1 MKTFLKKSKPSSID
15 LFVIFFTLFVISGLI
30 ILRRWLPVNT
40 LVAYFDDGLFLSRA
54 EFILSGQL
62 GEINWGFNALV
73 KGTFYPWFIV
83 FGNKINLNPIFLTY
97 LTLVL
102 LVLLLSFIVYKINK
116 KIIFSVG
123 LIIFT
128 LADPLYFSDGSSR
141 LLRELTQQNLVLLF
155 LILLNST
162 FYLISRSKISPI
174 ILVSLSI
181 MSGLVLAISIN
192 VREENIWI
200 YSAYMINLI
209 ILIFSRKFKI
219 RQIVSVNLIIIITLL
234 VSIQGVKTINSNFY
248 GVSLQNSMTEGE
260 FPEMMLNLS
269 SIATSQGNIRYS
281 AIDKRKR
288 EIAYKVSPSF
298 ARLQPYL
305 EGPGQ
310 AWIQFGCQASNTC
323 DDYSNGWFHVALREA
338 MRNIGWWD
346 TEKIAQEKMGL
357 INGELSKACEEKLIT
372 CKRGVAFGAAF
383 GNQFISYQEIID
395 AIPFFSQ
402 YVKSSLNNWG
412 IQREVNESTIL
423 KTEIM
428 PEDLYTSWKNTIPS
442 MPAGQNQYIDKF
454 NSRYLTFQP
463 FLNYWSSIYS
473 IILKI
478 LLVLNILIPFLII
491 FYRFKIKL
499 NIFIVATYLT
509 YLYLW
514 LSRGIF
520 LSLNSSVN
528 SPQSMSLNYALSAR
542 VFFSGFLFLGL
553 IIFLGIFKQKY
564 RSLEYRAR

>member
-1 MKTFLKKSKPSSID
+1 MKTFLKKSQPSSID
-15 LFVIFFTLFVISGLI
+15 LFLVFFTLLVISGLI

-102 LVLLLSFIVYKINK
+102 LVLLLGFIVYKINK

-141 LLRELTQQNLVLLF
+141 LLRELTQQNLVLFF

-162 FYLISRSKISPI
+162 FYLISRSKIS
-174 ILVSLSI
+174 LFVLGALSI
-181 MSGLVLAISIN
+181 ATGLVLAISIN

-200 YSAYMINLI
+200 YSAYSINVI
-209 ILIFSRKFKI
+209 ILFLSRKFKI
-219 RQIVSVNLIIIITLL
+219 TQIVSINLIIIIT
-234 VSIQGVKTINSNFY
+234 VFISIQLVKTINSNFY
-248 GVSLQNSMTEGE
+248 EVSLQNSTTEGE
-260 FPEMMLNLS
+260 FPKMMLNLS
-269 SIATSQGNIRYS
+269 SIVTSQGNVRYS
-281 AIDKRKR
+281 AIDKNKR
-288 EIAYKVSPSF
+288 EIAYKISPSF
-298 ARLQPYL
+298 AQLQPYL

-310 AWIQFGCQASNTC
+310 AWVQFGCQDSNTC

-346 TEKIAQEKMGL
+346 TEKIAQEKMSV
-357 INGELSKACEEKLIT
+357 INDELSKACKEKLIT
-372 CKRGVAFGAAF
+372 CKKGVAFGAAY
-383 GNQFISYQEIID
+383 GNQFISFQEITD
-395 AIPFFSQ
+395 AVPFFSQ
-402 YVKSSLNNWG
+402 YVDSSLNNWG
-412 IQREVNESTIL
+412 IQKEVNESTIF
-423 KTEIM
+423 KTEVM

-454 NSRYLTFQP
+454 NSRYLALQP

-478 LLVLNILIPFLII
+478 LLIVNITIPFLII
-491 FYRFKIKL
+491 FKRFKIEV
-499 NIFIVATYLT
+499 NVFIGATYLT
-509 YLYLW
+509 FLYLW

-528 SPQSMSLNYALSAR
+528 FKAMGLNYTLSGR
-542 VFFSGFLFLGL
+542 VFFSIFLFLGL
-553 IIFLGIFKQKY
+553 IIFFNIVKKKY
-564 RSLEYRAR
+564 ELMEPRAK

>member
-1 MKTFLKKSKPSSID
+1 MKTFLNKSHLSSIN
-15 LFVIFFTLFVISGLI
+15 LFLVFFTLLVISGLI

-102 LVLLLSFIVYKINK
+102 LVLLLGFIVYKINK
-116 KIIFSVG
+116 KIIFSVV

-141 LLRELTQQNLVLLF
+141 LLRELTQQNLVLFF

-162 FYLISRSKISPI
+162 FYLISRSKIS
-174 ILVSLSI
+174 LFVLGALSI
-181 MSGLVLAISIN
+181 ATGLVLAISIN

-200 YSAYMINLI
+200 YSAYSINVI
-209 ILIFSRKFKI
+209 ILFLSRKFKI
-219 RQIVSVNLIIIITLL
+219 TQIVSINLIIIITLFI
-234 VSIQGVKTINSNFY
+234 SIQLVKTINTNFY
-248 GVSLQNSMTEGE
+248 EVSLQNSTTEGE
-260 FPEMMLNLS
+260 FPKMMLNLS
-269 SIATSQGNIRYS
+269 SIVTSQGNVRYS
-281 AIDKRKR
+281 AIDKNKR
-288 EIAYKVSPSF
+288 EIAYKISPSF
-298 ARLQPYL
+298 AQLQPYL

-310 AWIQFGCQASNTC
+310 AWVQFGCQDSNTC

-346 TEKIAQEKMGL
+346 TEKIAQEKMGV
-357 INGELSKACEEKLIT
+357 INDELSKACEEKLIT
-372 CKRGVAFGAAF
+372 CKGGVAFGAAY
-383 GNQFISYQEIID
+383 GNQFISFQEITD
-395 AIPFFSQ
+395 AVPFFSQ
-402 YVKSSLNNWG
+402 YVDSSLNNWG
-412 IQREVNESTIL
+412 IQREVNESTIF
-423 KTEIM
+423 KTEVM

-454 NSRYLTFQP
+454 NSRYLALQP
-463 FLNYWSSIYS
+463 FLNYWSSVYS

-478 LLVLNILIPFLII
+478 LLIVNIAIPFLII
-491 FYRFKIKL
+491 FNRFKIEV
-499 NIFIVATYLT
+499 NVFIAATYLT
-509 YLYLW
+509 FLYLW

-528 SPQSMSLNYALSAR
+528 FKSMGLNYALSGR
-542 VFFSGFLFLGL
+542 VFFSIFLFLGL
-553 IIFLGIFKQKY
+553 IIFFNIVKKKY
-564 RSLEYRAR
+564 ESMEPRAK

>member
-1 MKTFLKKSKPSSID
+1 MKTFLNKSHSSSIN
-15 LFVIFFTLFVISGLI
+15 LFLVFFTLLVISGLI

-102 LVLLLSFIVYKINK
+102 LVLLLGFIVYKINK
-116 KIIFSVG
+116 KIIFSVV

-141 LLRELTQQNLVLLF
+141 LLRELTQQNLVLFF

-162 FYLISRSKISPI
+162 FYLISRSKIS
-174 ILVSLSI
+174 LFVLGALSI
-181 MSGLVLAISIN
+181 ATGLVLAISIN

-200 YSAYMINLI
+200 YSAYSINVI
-209 ILIFSRKFKI
+209 ILFLSRKFKI
-219 RQIVSVNLIIIITLL
+219 TQIVSINLIIIITLFI
-234 VSIQGVKTINSNFY
+234 SIQLVKTINNNFY
-248 GVSLQNSMTEGE
+248 EVSLQNSTTEGE
-260 FPEMMLNLS
+260 FPKMMLNLS
-269 SIATSQGNIRYS
+269 SIVTSQGNVRYS
-281 AIDKRKR
+281 AIDKNKR
-288 EIAYKVSPSF
+288 EIAYKISPSF
-298 ARLQPYL
+298 AQLQPYL

-310 AWIQFGCQASNTC
+310 AWVQFGCQDSNTC

-346 TEKIAQEKMGL
+346 TEKIAQEKMGV
-357 INGELSKACEEKLIT
+357 INDELLKACEEKLIT
-372 CKRGVAFGAAF
+372 CKGGVAFGAAY
-383 GNQFISYQEIID
+383 GNQFISFQEITD
-395 AIPFFSQ
+395 AVPFFSQ
-402 YVKSSLNNWG
+402 YVDSSLNNWG
-412 IQREVNESTIL
+412 IQREVNESTIF
-423 KTEIM
+423 KTEVM

-454 NSRYLTFQP
+454 NSRYLALQP
-463 FLNYWSSIYS
+463 FLNYWSSVYS

-478 LLVLNILIPFLII
+478 LLIVNIAIPFLII
-491 FYRFKIKL
+491 FNRFKIEV
-499 NIFIVATYLT
+499 NVFIAATYLT
-509 YLYLW
+509 FLYLW

-528 SPQSMSLNYALSAR
+528 FKSMGLNYALSGR
-542 VFFSGFLFLGL
+542 VFFSIFLFLGL
-553 IIFLGIFKQKY
+553 IIFFNIVKKKY
-564 RSLEYRAR
+564 ESMEPRAK

>member
-1 MKTFLKKSKPSSID
+1 MKTFLNKSHSSSIN
-15 LFVIFFTLFVISGLI
+15 LFLVFFTLLVISGLI

-102 LVLLLSFIVYKINK
+102 LVLLLGFIVYKINK
-116 KIIFSVG
+116 KIIFSVV

-141 LLRELTQQNLVLLF
+141 LLRELTQQNLVLFF

-162 FYLISRSKISPI
+162 FYLISRSKIS
-174 ILVSLSI
+174 LFVLGALSI
-181 MSGLVLAISIN
+181 ATGLVLAISIN

-200 YSAYMINLI
+200 YSAYSINVI
-209 ILIFSRKFKI
+209 ILFLSRKFKI
-219 RQIVSVNLIIIITLL
+219 TQIVSINLIIIITLFI
-234 VSIQGVKTINSNFY
+234 SIQLVKTINTNFY
-248 GVSLQNSMTEGE
+248 EVSLQNSTTEGE
-260 FPEMMLNLS
+260 FPKMMLNLS
-269 SIATSQGNIRYS
+269 SIVTSQGNVRYS
-281 AIDKRKR
+281 AIDKNKR
-288 EIAYKVSPSF
+288 EIAYKISPSF
-298 ARLQPYL
+298 AQLQPYL

-310 AWIQFGCQASNTC
+310 AWVQFGCQDSNTC

-346 TEKIAQEKMGL
+346 TEKIAQEKMGV
-357 INGELSKACEEKLIT
+357 INDELSKACEEKLIT
-372 CKRGVAFGAAF
+372 CKGGVAFGAAY
-383 GNQFISYQEIID
+383 GNQFISFQEITD
-395 AIPFFSQ
+395 AVPFFSQ
-402 YVKSSLNNWG
+402 YVDSSLNNWG
-412 IQREVNESTIL
+412 IQREVNESTIF
-423 KTEIM
+423 KTEVM

-454 NSRYLTFQP
+454 NSRYLALQP
-463 FLNYWSSIYS
+463 FLNYWSSVYS

-478 LLVLNILIPFLII
+478 LLIVNIAIPFLII
-491 FYRFKIKL
+491 FNRFKIEV
-499 NIFIVATYLT
+499 NVFIAATYLT
-509 YLYLW
+509 FLYLW

-528 SPQSMSLNYALSAR
+528 FKSMGLNYALSGR
-542 VFFSGFLFLGL
+542 VFFSIFLFLGL
-553 IIFLGIFKQKY
+553 IIFFNIVKKKY
-564 RSLEYRAR
+564 ESMEPRAK

>member
-1 MKTFLKKSKPSSID
+1 MKTFLNKSHLSSIN
-15 LFVIFFTLFVISGLI
+15 LFLVFFTLLVISGLI

-102 LVLLLSFIVYKINK
+102 LVLLLGFIVYKINK
-116 KIIFSVG
+116 KIIFSVV

-141 LLRELTQQNLVLLF
+141 LLRELTQQNLVLFF

-162 FYLISRSKISPI
+162 FYLISRSKIS
-174 ILVSLSI
+174 LFVLGALSI
-181 MSGLVLAISIN
+181 ATGLVFAISIN

-200 YSAYMINLI
+200 YSAYSINVI
-209 ILIFSRKFKI
+209 ILFLSRKFKI
-219 RQIVSVNLIIIITLL
+219 TQIVSINLIIIITLFI
-234 VSIQGVKTINSNFY
+234 SIQLVKTINSNFY
-248 GVSLQNSMTEGE
+248 EVSLQNSTTEGE
-260 FPEMMLNLS
+260 FPKMMLNLS
-269 SIATSQGNIRYS
+269 SIVTSQGNVRYS
-281 AIDKRKR
+281 AIDKNKR
-288 EIAYKVSPSF
+288 EIAYKISPSF
-298 ARLQPYL
+298 AQLQPYL

-310 AWIQFGCQASNTC
+310 AWVQFGCQDSNTC

-346 TEKIAQEKMGL
+346 TEKIAQEKMGV
-357 INGELSKACEEKLIT
+357 INDELSKACEEKLIT
-372 CKRGVAFGAAF
+372 CKGGVAFGAAY
-383 GNQFISYQEIID
+383 GNQFISFQEITD
-395 AIPFFSQ
+395 AVPFFSQ
-402 YVKSSLNNWG
+402 YVDSSLNNWG
-412 IQREVNESTIL
+412 IQREVNESTIF
-423 KTEIM
+423 KTEVM

-454 NSRYLTFQP
+454 NSRYLALQP
-463 FLNYWSSIYS
+463 FLNYWSSVYS

-478 LLVLNILIPFLII
+478 LLIVNIAIPFLII
-491 FYRFKIKL
+491 FNRFKIEV
-499 NIFIVATYLT
+499 NVFIAATYLT
-509 YLYLW
+509 FLYLW

-528 SPQSMSLNYALSAR
+528 FKSMGLNYALSGR
-542 VFFSGFLFLGL
+542 VFFSIFLFLGL
-553 IIFLGIFKQKY
+553 IIFFNIVKKKY
-564 RSLEYRAR
+564 ESMEPRAK

>member
-1 MKTFLKKSKPSSID
+1 MKTFLKKSQPSSID
-15 LFVIFFTLFVISGLI
+15 LFLVFFTLLVISGLI

-102 LVLLLSFIVYKINK
+102 LVLLLGFIVYKINK

-141 LLRELTQQNLVLLF
+141 LLRELTQQNLVLFF

-162 FYLISRSKISPI
+162 FYLISRSKIS
-174 ILVSLSI
+174 LFVLGALSI
-181 MSGLVLAISIN
+181 ATGLVLAISIN

-200 YSAYMINLI
+200 YSAYSINVI
-209 ILIFSRKFKI
+209 ILFLSRKFKI
-219 RQIVSVNLIIIITLL
+219 TQIVSINLIIIIT
-234 VSIQGVKTINSNFY
+234 VFISIQLVKTINSNFY
-248 GVSLQNSMTEGE
+248 EVSLQNSTTEGE
-260 FPEMMLNLS
+260 FPKMMLNLS
-269 SIATSQGNIRYS
+269 SIVTSQGNVRYS
-281 AIDKRKR
+281 AIDKNKR
-288 EIAYKVSPSF
+288 EIAYKISPSF
-298 ARLQPYL
+298 AQLQPYL

-310 AWIQFGCQASNTC
+310 AWVQFGCQDSNTC

-346 TEKIAQEKMGL
+346 TEKIAQEKMSV
-357 INGELSKACEEKLIT
+357 INDELSKACKEKLIT
-372 CKRGVAFGAAF
+372 CKRGVAFGAAY
-383 GNQFISYQEIID
+383 GNQFISFQEITD
-395 AIPFFSQ
+395 AVPFFSQ
-402 YVKSSLNNWG
+402 YVDSSLNNWG
-412 IQREVNESTIL
+412 IQKEVNESTIF
-423 KTEIM
+423 KTEVM

-454 NSRYLTFQP
+454 NSRYLALQP

-478 LLVLNILIPFLII
+478 LLIVNIAIPFLII
-491 FYRFKIKL
+491 FKRFKIEV
-499 NIFIVATYLT
+499 NVFIGATYLT
-509 YLYLW
+509 FLYLW

-528 SPQSMSLNYALSAR
+528 FKSMGLNYALSGR
-542 VFFSGFLFLGL
+542 VFFSIFLFLGL
-553 IIFLGIFKQKY
+553 IIFFNIVKKKY
-564 RSLEYRAR
+564 ESMEPRAK

>member
-1 MKTFLKKSKPSSID
+1 MKTFLNKSHSSSIN
-15 LFVIFFTLFVISGLI
+15 LFLVFFTLLVISGLI

-102 LVLLLSFIVYKINK
+102 LVLLLGFIVYKINK
-116 KIIFSVG
+116 KIIFSVV

-141 LLRELTQQNLVLLF
+141 LLRELTQQNLVLFF

-162 FYLISRSKISPI
+162 FYLISRSKISLF
-174 ILVSLSI
+174 ILGALSI
-181 MSGLVLAISIN
+181 ATGLVLAISIN

-200 YSAYMINLI
+200 YSAYSINVI
-209 ILIFSRKFKI
+209 ILFLSRKFKI
-219 RQIVSVNLIIIITLL
+219 TQIVSINLIIIITLFI
-234 VSIQGVKTINSNFY
+234 SIQLVKTINTNFY
-248 GVSLQNSMTEGE
+248 EVSLQNSTTEGE
-260 FPEMMLNLS
+260 FPKMMLNLS
-269 SIATSQGNIRYS
+269 SIVTSQGNVRYS
-281 AIDKRKR
+281 AIDKNKR
-288 EIAYKVSPSF
+288 EIAYKISPSF
-298 ARLQPYL
+298 AQLQPYL

-310 AWIQFGCQASNTC
+310 AWVQFGCQDSNTC

-346 TEKIAQEKMGL
+346 TEKIAQEKMGV
-357 INGELSKACEEKLIT
+357 INDELSKACEEKLIT
-372 CKRGVAFGAAF
+372 CKRGVAFGAAY
-383 GNQFISYQEIID
+383 GNQFISFQEITD
-395 AIPFFSQ
+395 AVPFFSQ
-402 YVKSSLNNWG
+402 YVDSSLNNWG
-412 IQREVNESTIL
+412 IQREVNESTIF
-423 KTEIM
+423 KTEVM

-454 NSRYLTFQP
+454 NSRYLALQP
-463 FLNYWSSIYS
+463 FLNYWSSVYS

-478 LLVLNILIPFLII
+478 LLIVNIAIPFLII
-491 FYRFKIKL
+491 FNRFKIEV
-499 NIFIVATYLT
+499 NVFIAATYLT
-509 YLYLW
+509 FLYLW

-528 SPQSMSLNYALSAR
+528 FKSMGLNYALSGR
-542 VFFSGFLFLGL
+542 VFFSIFLFLGL
-553 IIFLGIFKQKY
+553 IIFFNIVKKKY
-564 RSLEYRAR
+564 ESMEPRAK

>member
-1 MKTFLKKSKPSSID
+1 MKTFLNKSHSSSIN
-15 LFVIFFTLFVISGLI
+15 LFLVFFTLLVISGLI

-102 LVLLLSFIVYKINK
+102 LVLLLGFIVYKINK
-116 KIIFSVG
+116 KIIFSVV

-141 LLRELTQQNLVLLF
+141 LLRELTQQNLVLFF

-162 FYLISRSKISPI
+162 FYLISRSKIS
-174 ILVSLSI
+174 LFVLGALSI
-181 MSGLVLAISIN
+181 ATGLVLAISIN

-200 YSAYMINLI
+200 YSAYSINVI
-209 ILIFSRKFKI
+209 ILFLSRKFKI
-219 RQIVSVNLIIIITLL
+219 TQIVSINLIIIITLFI
-234 VSIQGVKTINSNFY
+234 SIQLVKTINTNFY
-248 GVSLQNSMTEGE
+248 EVSLQNSTTEGE
-260 FPEMMLNLS
+260 FPKMMLNLS
-269 SIATSQGNIRYS
+269 SIVTSQGNVRYS
-281 AIDKRKR
+281 AIDKNKR
-288 EIAYKVSPSF
+288 EIAYKISPSF
-298 ARLQPYL
+298 AQLQPYL

-310 AWIQFGCQASNTC
+310 AWVQFGCQDSNTC

-346 TEKIAQEKMGL
+346 TEKIAQEKMGV
-357 INGELSKACEEKLIT
+357 INDELSKACEEKLIT
-372 CKRGVAFGAAF
+372 CKRGVAFGAAY
-383 GNQFISYQEIID
+383 GNQFISFQEITD
-395 AIPFFSQ
+395 AVPFFSQ
-402 YVKSSLNNWG
+402 YVDSSLNNWG
-412 IQREVNESTIL
+412 IQREVNESTIF
-423 KTEIM
+423 KTEVM

-454 NSRYLTFQP
+454 NSRYLALQP
-463 FLNYWSSIYS
+463 FLNYWSSVYS

-478 LLVLNILIPFLII
+478 LLIVNIAIPFLII
-491 FYRFKIKL
+491 FNRFKIEV
-499 NIFIVATYLT
+499 NVFIAATYLT
-509 YLYLW
+509 FLYLW

-528 SPQSMSLNYALSAR
+528 FKSMGLNYALSGR
-542 VFFSGFLFLGL
+542 VFFSIFLFLGL
-553 IIFLGIFKQKY
+553 IIFFNIVKKKY
-564 RSLEYRAR
+564 ESMEPRAK

>member
-1 MKTFLKKSKPSSID
+1 MKTFLKKSHSSSIN
-15 LFVIFFTLFVISGLI
+15 LFLVFFTLLVISGLI

-102 LVLLLSFIVYKINK
+102 LVLLLGFIVYKINK

-141 LLRELTQQNLVLLF
+141 LLRELTQQNLVLFF

-162 FYLISRSKISPI
+162 FYLISRSKIS
-174 ILVSLSI
+174 LFVLGALSI
-181 MSGLVLAISIN
+181 ATGLVLAISIN

-200 YSAYMINLI
+200 YSAYSINVI
-209 ILIFSRKFKI
+209 ILFLSRKFKI
-219 RQIVSVNLIIIITLL
+219 TQIVSINLIIIIT
-234 VSIQGVKTINSNFY
+234 VFISIQLVKTINSNFY
-248 GVSLQNSMTEGE
+248 EVSLQNSTTEGE
-260 FPEMMLNLS
+260 FPKMMLNLS
-269 SIATSQGNIRYS
+269 SIVTSQGNVRYS
-281 AIDKRKR
+281 AIDKNKR
-288 EIAYKVSPSF
+288 EIAYKISPSF
-298 ARLQPYL
+298 AQLQPYL

-310 AWIQFGCQASNTC
+310 AWVQFGCQDSNTC

-346 TEKIAQEKMGL
+346 TEKIAQEKMSV
-357 INGELSKACEEKLIT
+357 INDELSKACKEKLIT
-372 CKRGVAFGAAF
+372 CKKGVAFGAAY
-383 GNQFISYQEIID
+383 GNQFISFQEITD
-395 AIPFFSQ
+395 AVPFFSQ
-402 YVKSSLNNWG
+402 YVDSSLNNWG
-412 IQREVNESTIL
+412 IQKEVNESTIF
-423 KTEIM
+423 KTEVM

-454 NSRYLTFQP
+454 NSRYLALQP

-478 LLVLNILIPFLII
+478 LLIVNITIPFLII
-491 FYRFKIKL
+491 FKRFKIEV
-499 NIFIVATYLT
+499 NVFIGATYLT
-509 YLYLW
+509 FLYLW

-528 SPQSMSLNYALSAR
+528 FKAMGLNYTLSGR
-542 VFFSGFLFLGL
+542 VFFSIFLFLGL
-553 IIFLGIFKQKY
+553 IIFFNIVKKKY
-564 RSLEYRAR
+564 ELMEPRAK

>member
-1 MKTFLKKSKPSSID
+1 
-15 LFVIFFTLFVISGLI
+15 LI

-102 LVLLLSFIVYKINK
+102 LVLLLGFIVYKINK
-116 KIIFSVG
+116 KIIFSVV

-141 LLRELTQQNLVLLF
+141 LLRELTQQNLVLFF

-162 FYLISRSKISPI
+162 FYLISRSKIS
-174 ILVSLSI
+174 LFVLGALSI
-181 MSGLVLAISIN
+181 ATGLVLAISIN

-200 YSAYMINLI
+200 YSAYSINVI
-209 ILIFSRKFKI
+209 ILFLSRKFKI
-219 RQIVSVNLIIIITLL
+219 TQIVSINLIIIITLFI
-234 VSIQGVKTINSNFY
+234 SIQLVKTINTNFY
-248 GVSLQNSMTEGE
+248 EVSLQNSTTEGE
-260 FPEMMLNLS
+260 FPKMMLNLS
-269 SIATSQGNIRYS
+269 SIVTSQGNVRYS
-281 AIDKRKR
+281 AIDKNKR
-288 EIAYKVSPSF
+288 EIAYKISPSF
-298 ARLQPYL
+298 AQLQPYL

-310 AWIQFGCQASNTC
+310 AWVQFGCQDSNTC

-346 TEKIAQEKMGL
+346 TEKIAQEKMGV
-357 INGELSKACEEKLIT
+357 INDELLKACEEKLIT
-372 CKRGVAFGAAF
+372 CKGGVAFGAAY
-383 GNQFISYQEIID
+383 GNQFISFQEITD
-395 AIPFFSQ
+395 AVPFFSQ
-402 YVKSSLNNWG
+402 YVDSSLNNWG
-412 IQREVNESTIL
+412 IQREVNESTIF
-423 KTEIM
+423 KTEVM

-454 NSRYLTFQP
+454 NSRYLALQP
-463 FLNYWSSIYS
+463 FLNYWSSVYS

-478 LLVLNILIPFLII
+478 LLIVNIAIPFLII
-491 FYRFKIKL
+491 FNRFKIEV
-499 NIFIVATYLT
+499 NVFIAATYLT
-509 YLYLW
+509 FLYLW

-528 SPQSMSLNYALSAR
+528 FKSMGLNYALSGR
-542 VFFSGFLFLGL
+542 VFFSIFLFLGL
-553 IIFLGIFKQKY
+553 IIFFNIVKKKY
-564 RSLEYRAR
+564 ESMEPRAK

>member
-1 MKTFLKKSKPSSID
+1 MKTFLKKSQPSSTE
-15 LFVIFFTLFVISGLI
+15 LFFIFFTLLVISGLI
-30 ILRRWLPVNT
+30 IIRRWLPVNT

-102 LVLLLSFIVYKINK
+102 LVLLLGFIVYKINK
-116 KIIFSVG
+116 KIIFSVV

-141 LLRELTQQNLVLLF
+141 LLRELTQQNLVLFF

-162 FYLISRSKISPI
+162 FYLISRSKIS
-174 ILVSLSI
+174 LFVLGALSI
-181 MSGLVLAISIN
+181 ATGLVLAISIN

-200 YSAYMINLI
+200 YSAYSINVI
-209 ILIFSRKFKI
+209 ILFLSRKFKI
-219 RQIVSVNLIIIITLL
+219 TQIVSINLIIIITLFI
-234 VSIQGVKTINSNFY
+234 SIQLVKTINNNFY
-248 GVSLQNSMTEGE
+248 EVSLQNSTTEGE
-260 FPEMMLNLS
+260 FPKMMLNLS
-269 SIATSQGNIRYS
+269 SIVTSQGNVRYS
-281 AIDKRKR
+281 AIDKNKR
-288 EIAYKVSPSF
+288 EIAYKISPSF
-298 ARLQPYL
+298 AQLQPYL

-310 AWIQFGCQASNTC
+310 AWVQFGCQDSNTC

-346 TEKIAQEKMGL
+346 TEKIAQEKMGV
-357 INGELSKACEEKLIT
+357 INDELSKACEEKLIT
-372 CKRGVAFGAAF
+372 CKRGVAFGAAY
-383 GNQFISYQEIID
+383 GNQFISFQEITD
-395 AIPFFSQ
+395 AVPFFSQ
-402 YVKSSLNNWG
+402 YVDSSLNNWG
-412 IQREVNESTIL
+412 IQREVNESTIF
-423 KTEIM
+423 KTEVM

-454 NSRYLTFQP
+454 NSRYLALQP
-463 FLNYWSSIYS
+463 FLNYWSSVYS

-478 LLVLNILIPFLII
+478 LLIVNIAIPFLII
-491 FYRFKIKL
+491 FNRFKIEV
-499 NIFIVATYLT
+499 NVFIAATYLT
-509 YLYLW
+509 FLYLW

-528 SPQSMSLNYALSAR
+528 FKSMGLNYALSGR
-542 VFFSGFLFLGL
+542 VFFSIFLFLGL
-553 IIFLGIFKQKY
+553 IIFFNIVKKKY
-564 RSLEYRAR
+564 ESMEPRAK

>member
-1 MKTFLKKSKPSSID
+1 MKTFLNKSHSSSIN
-15 LFVIFFTLFVISGLI
+15 LFLVFFTLLVISGLI

-102 LVLLLSFIVYKINK
+102 LVLLLGFIVYKINK
-116 KIIFSVG
+116 KIIFSVV

-141 LLRELTQQNLVLLF
+141 LLRELTQQNLVLFF

-162 FYLISRSKISPI
+162 FYLISRSKIS
-174 ILVSLSI
+174 LFVLGALSI
-181 MSGLVLAISIN
+181 ATGLVLAISIN

-200 YSAYMINLI
+200 YSAYSINVI
-209 ILIFSRKFKI
+209 ILFLSRKFKI
-219 RQIVSVNLIIIITLL
+219 TQIVSINLIIIITLFI
-234 VSIQGVKTINSNFY
+234 SIQLVKTINNNFY
-248 GVSLQNSMTEGE
+248 EVSLQNSTTEGE
-260 FPEMMLNLS
+260 FPKMMLNLS
-269 SIATSQGNIRYS
+269 SIVTNQGNVRYS
-281 AIDKRKR
+281 AIDKNKR
-288 EIAYKVSPSF
+288 EIAYKISPSF
-298 ARLQPYL
+298 AQLQPYL

-310 AWIQFGCQASNTC
+310 AWVQFGCQDSNTC

-346 TEKIAQEKMGL
+346 TEKIAQEKMGV
-357 INGELSKACEEKLIT
+357 INDELSKACEEKLIT
-372 CKRGVAFGAAF
+372 CKRGVAFGAAY
-383 GNQFISYQEIID
+383 GNQFISFQEITD
-395 AIPFFSQ
+395 AVPFFSQ
-402 YVKSSLNNWG
+402 YVDSSLNNWG
-412 IQREVNESTIL
+412 IQREVNESTIF
-423 KTEIM
+423 KTEVM

-454 NSRYLTFQP
+454 NSRYLALQP
-463 FLNYWSSIYS
+463 FLNYWSSVYS

-478 LLVLNILIPFLII
+478 LLIVNIAIPFLII
-491 FYRFKIKL
+491 FNRFKIEV
-499 NIFIVATYLT
+499 NVFIAATYLT
-509 YLYLW
+509 FLYLW

-528 SPQSMSLNYALSAR
+528 FKSMGLNYALSGR
-542 VFFSGFLFLGL
+542 VFFSIFLFLGL
-553 IIFLGIFKQKY
+553 IIFFNIVKKKY
-564 RSLEYRAR
+564 ESMEPRAK

>member
-1 MKTFLKKSKPSSID
+1 MKTFLNKSHSSSIN
-15 LFVIFFTLFVISGLI
+15 LFLVFFTLLVISGLI

-102 LVLLLSFIVYKINK
+102 LVLLLGFIVYKINK

-141 LLRELTQQNLVLLF
+141 LLRELTQQNLVLFF

-162 FYLISRSKISPI
+162 FYLISRSKIS
-174 ILVSLSI
+174 LFVLGALSI
-181 MSGLVLAISIN
+181 ATGLVLAISIN

-200 YSAYMINLI
+200 YSAYSINVI
-209 ILIFSRKFKI
+209 ILFLSRKFKI
-219 RQIVSVNLIIIITLL
+219 TQIVSINLIIIITLFI
-234 VSIQGVKTINSNFY
+234 SIQLVKTINTNFY
-248 GVSLQNSMTEGE
+248 EVSLQNSTTEGE
-260 FPEMMLNLS
+260 FPKMMLNLS
-269 SIATSQGNIRYS
+269 SIVTSQGNVRYS
-281 AIDKRKR
+281 AIDKNKR
-288 EIAYKVSPSF
+288 EIAYKISPSF
-298 ARLQPYL
+298 AQLQPYL

-310 AWIQFGCQASNTC
+310 AWVQFGCQDSNTC

-346 TEKIAQEKMGL
+346 TEKIAQEKMGV
-357 INGELSKACEEKLIT
+357 INDELSKACEEKLIT
-372 CKRGVAFGAAF
+372 CKRGVAFGAAY
-383 GNQFISYQEIID
+383 GNQFISFQEITD
-395 AIPFFSQ
+395 AVPFFSQ
-402 YVKSSLNNWG
+402 YVDSSLNNWG
-412 IQREVNESTIL
+412 IQREVNESTIF
-423 KTEIM
+423 KTEVM

-454 NSRYLTFQP
+454 NSRYLALQP
-463 FLNYWSSIYS
+463 FLNYWSSVYS

-478 LLVLNILIPFLII
+478 LLIVNIAIPFLII
-491 FYRFKIKL
+491 FNRFKIEV
-499 NIFIVATYLT
+499 NVFIAATYLT
-509 YLYLW
+509 FLYLW

-528 SPQSMSLNYALSAR
+528 FKSMGLNYALSGR
-542 VFFSGFLFLGL
+542 VFFSIFLFLGL
-553 IIFLGIFKQKY
+553 IIFFNIVKKKY
-564 RSLEYRAR
+564 ESMEPRAK

>member
-1 MKTFLKKSKPSSID
+1 MKTFLNKSHSSSIN
-15 LFVIFFTLFVISGLI
+15 LFLVFFTLLVISGLI

-102 LVLLLSFIVYKINK
+102 LVLLLGFIVYKINK
-116 KIIFSVG
+116 KIIFSVV

-141 LLRELTQQNLVLLF
+141 LLRELTQQNLVLFF

-162 FYLISRSKISPI
+162 FYLISRSKIS
-174 ILVSLSI
+174 LFVLGALSI
-181 MSGLVLAISIN
+181 ATGLVLAISIN

-200 YSAYMINLI
+200 YSAYSINVI
-209 ILIFSRKFKI
+209 ILFLSRKFKI
-219 RQIVSVNLIIIITLL
+219 TQIVSINLIIIITLFI
-234 VSIQGVKTINSNFY
+234 SIQLVKTINTNFY
-248 GVSLQNSMTEGE
+248 EVSLQNSTTEGE
-260 FPEMMLNLS
+260 FPKMMLNLS
-269 SIATSQGNIRYS
+269 SIVTSQGNVRYS
-281 AIDKRKR
+281 AIDKNKR
-288 EIAYKVSPSF
+288 EIAYKISPSF
-298 ARLQPYL
+298 AQLQPYL

-310 AWIQFGCQASNTC
+310 AWVQFGCQDSNTC

-346 TEKIAQEKMGL
+346 TEKIAQEKMGV
-357 INGELSKACEEKLIT
+357 INDELLKACEEKLIT
-372 CKRGVAFGAAF
+372 CKGGVAFGAAY
-383 GNQFISYQEIID
+383 GNQFISFQEITD
-395 AIPFFSQ
+395 AVPFFSQ
-402 YVKSSLNNWG
+402 YVDSSLNNWG
-412 IQREVNESTIL
+412 IQREVNESTIF
-423 KTEIM
+423 KTEVM

-454 NSRYLTFQP
+454 NSRYLALQP
-463 FLNYWSSIYS
+463 FLNYWSSVYS

-478 LLVLNILIPFLII
+478 LLIVNIAIPFLII
-491 FYRFKIKL
+491 FNRFKIEV
-499 NIFIVATYLT
+499 NVFIAATYLT
-509 YLYLW
+509 FLYLW

-528 SPQSMSLNYALSAR
+528 FKSMGLNYALSGR
-542 VFFSGFLFLGL
+542 VFFSIFLFLGL
-553 IIFLGIFKQKY
+553 IIFFNIVKKKY
-564 RSLEYRAR
+564 ESMEPRAK

>member
-1 MKTFLKKSKPSSID
+1 MKTFLNKSHSSSIN
-15 LFVIFFTLFVISGLI
+15 LFLVFFTLLVISGLI

-102 LVLLLSFIVYKINK
+102 LVLLLGFIVYKINK

-141 LLRELTQQNLVLLF
+141 LLRELTQQNLVLFF

-162 FYLISRSKISPI
+162 FYLISRSKIS
-174 ILVSLSI
+174 LFVLGALSI
-181 MSGLVLAISIN
+181 ATGLVLAISIN

-200 YSAYMINLI
+200 YSAYSINVI
-209 ILIFSRKFKI
+209 ILFLSRKFKI
-219 RQIVSVNLIIIITLL
+219 TQIVSINLIIIITLFI
-234 VSIQGVKTINSNFY
+234 SIQLVKTINTNFY
-248 GVSLQNSMTEGE
+248 EVSLQNSTTEGE
-260 FPEMMLNLS
+260 FPKMMLNLS
-269 SIATSQGNIRYS
+269 SIVTSQGNVRYS
-281 AIDKRKR
+281 AIDKNKR
-288 EIAYKVSPSF
+288 EIAYKISPSF
-298 ARLQPYL
+298 AQLQPYL

-310 AWIQFGCQASNTC
+310 AWVQFGCQDSNTC

-346 TEKIAQEKMGL
+346 TEKIAQEKMGV
-357 INGELSKACEEKLIT
+357 INDELLKACEEKLIT
-372 CKRGVAFGAAF
+372 CKRGVAFGSAY
-383 GNQFISYQEIID
+383 GNQFISFQEITD
-395 AIPFFSQ
+395 AVPFFSQ
-402 YVKSSLNNWG
+402 YVDSSLNNWG
-412 IQREVNESTIL
+412 IQREVNESTIF
-423 KTEIM
+423 KTEVM

-454 NSRYLTFQP
+454 NSRYLALQP
-463 FLNYWSSIYS
+463 FLNYWSSVYS

-478 LLVLNILIPFLII
+478 LLIVNIAIPFLII
-491 FYRFKIKL
+491 FNRFKIEV
-499 NIFIVATYLT
+499 NVFIAATYLT
-509 YLYLW
+509 FLYLW

-528 SPQSMSLNYALSAR
+528 FKSMGLNYALSGR
-542 VFFSGFLFLGL
+542 VFFSIFLFLGL
-553 IIFLGIFKQKY
+553 IIFFNIVKKKY
-564 RSLEYRAR
+564 ESMEPRAK

>member
-1 MKTFLKKSKPSSID
+1 MKTFLNKSHSSSIN
-15 LFVIFFTLFVISGLI
+15 LFLVFFTLLVISGLI

-83 FGNKINLNPIFLTY
+83 FGNKIDLNPIFLTY

-102 LVLLLSFIVYKINK
+102 LVLLLGFIVYKINK
-116 KIIFSVG
+116 KIIFSVV

-141 LLRELTQQNLVLLF
+141 LLRELTQQNLVLFF

-162 FYLISRSKISPI
+162 FYLISRSKIS
-174 ILVSLSI
+174 LFVLGALSI
-181 MSGLVLAISIN
+181 VTGLVLAISIN

-200 YSAYMINLI
+200 YSAYSINVI
-209 ILIFSRKFKI
+209 ILFLSRKFKI
-219 RQIVSVNLIIIITLL
+219 TQIVSINLIIIITLFI
-234 VSIQGVKTINSNFY
+234 SIQLVKTINTNFY
-248 GVSLQNSMTEGE
+248 EVSLQNSTTEGE
-260 FPEMMLNLS
+260 FPKMMLNLS
-269 SIATSQGNIRYS
+269 SIVTSQGNVRYS
-281 AIDKRKR
+281 AIDKNKR
-288 EIAYKVSPSF
+288 EIAYKISPSF
-298 ARLQPYL
+298 AQLQPYL

-310 AWIQFGCQASNTC
+310 AWVQFGCQDSNTC

-346 TEKIAQEKMGL
+346 TEKIAQEKMGV
-357 INGELSKACEEKLIT
+357 INDELSKACEEKLIT
-372 CKRGVAFGAAF
+372 CKGGVAFGAAY
-383 GNQFISYQEIID
+383 GNQFISFQEITD
-395 AIPFFSQ
+395 AVPFFSQ
-402 YVKSSLNNWG
+402 YVDSSLNNWG
-412 IQREVNESTIL
+412 IQREVNESTIF
-423 KTEIM
+423 KTEVM

-454 NSRYLTFQP
+454 NSRYLALQP
-463 FLNYWSSIYS
+463 FLNYWSSVYS

-478 LLVLNILIPFLII
+478 LLIVNIAIPFLII
-491 FYRFKIKL
+491 FKRFKIEV
-499 NIFIVATYLT
+499 NVFIAATYLT
-509 YLYLW
+509 VLYLW

-528 SPQSMSLNYALSAR
+528 FKSMGLNYALSGR
-542 VFFSGFLFLGL
+542 VFFSIFLFLGL
-553 IIFLGIFKQKY
+553 IIFFNIVKKKY
-564 RSLEYRAR
+564 ESMEPRAK

>member
-1 MKTFLKKSKPSSID
+1 MKTFLNKSHSSSIN
-15 LFVIFFTLFVISGLI
+15 LFLVFFTLLVISGLI

-102 LVLLLSFIVYKINK
+102 LVLLLGFIVYKINK
-116 KIIFSVG
+116 KIIFSVV

-141 LLRELTQQNLVLLF
+141 LLRELTQQNLVLFF

-162 FYLISRSKISPI
+162 FYLISRSKIS
-174 ILVSLSI
+174 LFVLGALSI
-181 MSGLVLAISIN
+181 ATGLVLAISIN

-200 YSAYMINLI
+200 YSAYSINVI
-209 ILIFSRKFKI
+209 ILFLSRKFKI
-219 RQIVSVNLIIIITLL
+219 TQIVSINLIIIITLFI
-234 VSIQGVKTINSNFY
+234 SIQLVKTINTNFY
-248 GVSLQNSMTEGE
+248 EVSLQNSTTEGE
-260 FPEMMLNLS
+260 FPKMMLNLS
-269 SIATSQGNIRYS
+269 SIVTSQGNVRYS
-281 AIDKRKR
+281 AIDKNKR
-288 EIAYKVSPSF
+288 EIAYKISPSF
-298 ARLQPYL
+298 AQLQPYL

-310 AWIQFGCQASNTC
+310 AWVQFGCQDSNTC

-346 TEKIAQEKMGL
+346 TEKIAQEKMGV
-357 INGELSKACEEKLIT
+357 INDELSKACEEKLIT
-372 CKRGVAFGAAF
+372 CKRGVAFGAAY
-383 GNQFISYQEIID
+383 GNQFISFQEITD
-395 AIPFFSQ
+395 AVPFFSQ
-402 YVKSSLNNWG
+402 YVDSSLNNWG
-412 IQREVNESTIL
+412 IQREVNESTIF
-423 KTEIM
+423 KTEVM

-454 NSRYLTFQP
+454 NSRYLALQP
-463 FLNYWSSIYS
+463 FLNYWSSVYS

-478 LLVLNILIPFLII
+478 LLIVNIAIPFLII
-491 FYRFKIKL
+491 FNRFKIEV
-499 NIFIVATYLT
+499 NVFIAATYLT
-509 YLYLW
+509 VLYLW

-528 SPQSMSLNYALSAR
+528 FKSMGLNYALSGR
-542 VFFSGFLFLGL
+542 VFFSIFLFLGL
-553 IIFLGIFKQKY
+553 IIFFNIVKKKY
-564 RSLEYRAR
+564 ESMEPRAK

>member
-1 MKTFLKKSKPSSID
+1 MKTFLNKSHSSSIN
-15 LFVIFFTLFVISGLI
+15 LFLVFFTLLVISGLI

-102 LVLLLSFIVYKINK
+102 LVLLLGFIVYKINK
-116 KIIFSVG
+116 KIIFSVV

-141 LLRELTQQNLVLLF
+141 LLRELTQQNLVLFF

-162 FYLISRSKISPI
+162 FYLISRSKISLF
-174 ILVSLSI
+174 ILGALSI
-181 MSGLVLAISIN
+181 ATGLVLAISIN

-200 YSAYMINLI
+200 YSAYSINVI
-209 ILIFSRKFKI
+209 ILFLSRKFKI
-219 RQIVSVNLIIIITLL
+219 TQIVSINLIIIIT
-234 VSIQGVKTINSNFY
+234 VFISIQLVKTINSNFY
-248 GVSLQNSMTEGE
+248 EVSLQNSTTEGE
-260 FPEMMLNLS
+260 FPKMMLNLS
-269 SIATSQGNIRYS
+269 SIVTSQGNVRYS
-281 AIDKRKR
+281 AIDKNKR
-288 EIAYKVSPSF
+288 EIAYKISPSF
-298 ARLQPYL
+298 AQLQPYL

-310 AWIQFGCQASNTC
+310 AWVQFGCQDSNTC

-346 TEKIAQEKMGL
+346 TEKIAQEKMGV
-357 INGELSKACEEKLIT
+357 INDELSKACEEKLIT
-372 CKRGVAFGAAF
+372 CKRGVAFGAAY
-383 GNQFISYQEIID
+383 GNQFISFQEITD
-395 AIPFFSQ
+395 AVPFFSQ
-402 YVKSSLNNWG
+402 YVDSSLNNWG
-412 IQREVNESTIL
+412 IQREVNESTIF
-423 KTEIM
+423 KTEVM

-454 NSRYLTFQP
+454 NSRYLALQP
-463 FLNYWSSIYS
+463 FLNYWSSVYS

-478 LLVLNILIPFLII
+478 LLIVNIAIPFLII
-491 FYRFKIKL
+491 FNRFKIEV
-499 NIFIVATYLT
+499 NVFIAATYLT
-509 YLYLW
+509 FLYLW

-528 SPQSMSLNYALSAR
+528 FKSMGLNYALSGR
-542 VFFSGFLFLGL
+542 VFFSIFLFLGL
-553 IIFLGIFKQKY
+553 IIFFNIVKKKY
-564 RSLEYRAR
+564 ESMEPRAK

>member
-1 MKTFLKKSKPSSID
+1 MKTFLNKSHSSSIN
-15 LFVIFFTLFVISGLI
+15 LFFVFFTLLVISGLI

-102 LVLLLSFIVYKINK
+102 LVLLLGFIVYKINK
-116 KIIFSVG
+116 KIIFSVV

-141 LLRELTQQNLVLLF
+141 LLRELTQQNLVLFF

-162 FYLISRSKISPI
+162 FYLISRSKIS
-174 ILVSLSI
+174 LFVLGALSI
-181 MSGLVLAISIN
+181 ATGLVLAISIN

-200 YSAYMINLI
+200 YSAYSINVI
-209 ILIFSRKFKI
+209 ILFLSRKFKI
-219 RQIVSVNLIIIITLL
+219 TQIVSINLIIIITLFI
-234 VSIQGVKTINSNFY
+234 SIQLVKTINTNFY
-248 GVSLQNSMTEGE
+248 EVSLQNSTTEGE
-260 FPEMMLNLS
+260 FPKMMLNLS
-269 SIATSQGNIRYS
+269 SIVTSQGNVRYS
-281 AIDKRKR
+281 AIDKNKR
-288 EIAYKVSPSF
+288 EIAYKISPSF
-298 ARLQPYL
+298 AQLQPYL

-310 AWIQFGCQASNTC
+310 AWVQFGCQDSNTC

-346 TEKIAQEKMGL
+346 TEKIAQEKMGV
-357 INGELSKACEEKLIT
+357 INDELLKACEEKLIT
-372 CKRGVAFGAAF
+372 CKGGVAFGAAY
-383 GNQFISYQEIID
+383 GNQFISFQEITD
-395 AIPFFSQ
+395 AVPFFSQ
-402 YVKSSLNNWG
+402 YVDSSLNNWG
-412 IQREVNESTIL
+412 IQREVNESTIF
-423 KTEIM
+423 KTEVM

-454 NSRYLTFQP
+454 NSRYLALQP
-463 FLNYWSSIYS
+463 FLNYWSSVYS

-478 LLVLNILIPFLII
+478 LLIVNIAIPFLII
-491 FYRFKIKL
+491 FNRFKIEV
-499 NIFIVATYLT
+499 NVFIAATYLT
-509 YLYLW
+509 FLYLW

-528 SPQSMSLNYALSAR
+528 FKSMGLNYALSGR
-542 VFFSGFLFLGL
+542 VFFSIFLFLGL
-553 IIFLGIFKQKY
+553 IIFFNIVKKKY
-564 RSLEYRAR
+564 ESMEPRAK